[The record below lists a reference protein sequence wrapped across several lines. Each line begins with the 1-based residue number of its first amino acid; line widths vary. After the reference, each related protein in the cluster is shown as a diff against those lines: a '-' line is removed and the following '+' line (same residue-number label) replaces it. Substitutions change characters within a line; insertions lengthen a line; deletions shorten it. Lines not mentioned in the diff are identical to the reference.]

1 MQVVGVGLLALG
13 ALGLLVMAA
22 AIAWEAAKD
31 LRYTHRLDEWAEDV
45 APWQ

>member
-1 MQVVGVGLLALG
+1 MHVFGVSLLALG

-31 LRYTHRLDEWAEDV
+31 LRYTHGLDEWGKDV
-45 APWQ
+45 APWT